1 MVEAEG
7 LGKRYG
13 RTWALRGVDL
23 EVGPGERVLVFGP
36 NGAGKTTLLKLIAGT
51 LRPSEGRVKVGGAE
65 DREMRRKVGMV
76 GHRPL
81 FYGKLTVRENLLF
94 YGKLYGVPELRSR
107 TEELLER
114 VGLGHMADL
123 PSEVLSRGM
132 AQRLSLAKALLHD
145 PPVLLLDEP
154 FSGMDPEGRRFLGEL
169 LGHGGRTVLMTTYD
183 VGFGVRWAEKVLVL
197 VRGEVRYL
205 GPPPRDHEELLKL
218 CGPAG

>member
-13 RTWALRGVDL
+13 WTWALRGVDL

-36 NGAGKTTLLKLIAGT
+36 NGAGKTTLLKLIAGI
-51 LRPSEGRVKVGGAE
+51 LRPSEGRVKVGGA
-65 DREMRRKVGMV
+65 DDLEMRRKVGMV

-81 FYGKLTVRENLLF
+81 FYGKLTVRENLSF
-94 YGKLYGVPELRSR
+94 YGKLYGVPRLRYR

-114 VGLGHMADL
+114 VGLRHMADL
-123 PSEVLSRGM
+123 PCEVLSRGM

-154 FSGMDPEGRRFLGEL
+154 FSGMDPEGRRFLEEL
-169 LGHGGRTVLMTTYD
+169 LGDDGRTVIMTTYD

-197 VRGEVRYL
+197 VRGGPRYL
-205 GPPPRDHEELLKL
+205 GPPPRNHEELMKL
-218 CGPAG
+218 CE